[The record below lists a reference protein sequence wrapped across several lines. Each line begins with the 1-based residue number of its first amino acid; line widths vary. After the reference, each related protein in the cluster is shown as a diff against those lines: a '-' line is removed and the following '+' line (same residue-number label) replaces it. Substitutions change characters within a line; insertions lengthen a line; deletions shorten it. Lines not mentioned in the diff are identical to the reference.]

1 MPDLISYLIQAS
13 LSLALF
19 YLFYWVLLSNM
30 TFFHLKRIFLLFG
43 IFFSTV
49 FLLLDF
55 SLSLP
60 LENQVGEYVLPII
73 STIEAGSGNV
83 THAES
88 SISSWNLLIF
98 IYWIGVAIMACR
110 LAIQFYSIEKIYRS
124 SIQASYNGW
133 QYQKIN
139 KMINPFSFWENIYIN
154 PELHGSKELKSILYH
169 ENVHV
174 KELHTIDV
182 IFSEFLTTFFWFNP
196 FAYLFRDVVKNNLE
210 HIADY
215 VTLKKG
221 VDRKAYQYSLL
232 RFTKLKVPS
241 AIAINYKSLTI
252 KGRIAMMN
260 KKPTSKIQ
268 AFRFALSLPMLLF
281 LLLFFHPNPG
291 QLKSEGVERSLI
303 AIGAGDFMEQS
314 KLLNFNLPFLQS
326 INKNIKTD
334 SLKNLKE
341 AKGKNPEKEFT
352 CSREGSTVRIKFHKK
367 VKVRIHPRENKEL
380 YKEFEGTPGEDILIE
395 QGEWI
400 TVRITYPSGH
410 KWAWAIDCDN
420 NPDHV
425 ENIKEVRNNQRQ
437 RPEC

>member
-13 LSLALF
+13 VSLALL
-19 YLFYWVLLSNM
+19 YLFYSFLLSNM

-43 IFFSTV
+43 IFFSTI
-49 FLLLDF
+49 FLLFDF
-55 SLSLP
+55 SLSFP
-60 LENQVGEYVLPII
+60 LENQVGEYLLPLIP
-73 STIEAGSGNV
+73 TIEAGSGNV
-83 THAES
+83 THVES

-110 LAIQFYSIEKIYRS
+110 LVIQFYSIEKIYRS

-139 KMINPFSFWENIYIN
+139 KKINPFSFWEKIYIN
-154 PELHGSKELKSILYH
+154 PELHGSKELNSILYH

-182 IFSEFLTTFFWFNP
+182 LFSEFLTTFFWFNP
-196 FAYLFRDVVKNNLE
+196 FAYLFKDVVKKNLE

-232 RFTKLKVPS
+232 RFTELKVRS
-241 AIAINYKSLTI
+241 AIAINYKCLTI

-260 KKPTSKIQ
+260 KRPTSKIQ
-268 AFRFALSLPMLLF
+268 VFRFILLLPMLLF

-291 QLKSEGVERSLI
+291 QLKSEGI
-303 AIGAGDFMEQS
+303 AGDFMEQS

-326 INKNIKTD
+326 INKDIKTD
-334 SLKNLKE
+334 SLQNLKE
-341 AKGKNPEKEFT
+341 AKDKNPEKEFT
-352 CSREGSTVRIKFHKK
+352 CSREGSTIRIKFHKR
-367 VKVRIHPRENKEL
+367 VRVRIHPRENKKL
-380 YKEFEGTPGEDILIE
+380 YKEFEGSPGEDILIE

-400 TVRITYPSGH
+400 TVRGTNSSDH

-425 ENIKEVRNNQRQ
+425 ENIKDVRNEIRL
-437 RPEC
+437 RPKC